1 MELHCSKREGEGR
14 FQAEKTVYEKC
25 TGREGWSTD
34 VEGGCWLPKGQA
46 LTLPSA
52 FSLPFK
58 EYLARD
64 NRIRPLSIR
73 EIMFTSR
80 RFTEKIED

>member
-1 MELHCSKREGEGR
+1 MKTAQGEKVGA
-14 FQAEKTVYEKC
+14 Q
-25 TGREGWSTD
+25 D
-34 VEGGCWLPKGQA
+34 VEGGFWLPKGQA
-46 LTLPSA
+46 ITLPSA

-58 EYLARD
+58 EYLVRD
-64 NRIRPLSIR
+64 NRTRPLSIR